1 MNPVEKSLHVLFR
14 RNLNE
19 PGCPGRRL
27 RNGKNPFIQKTGR
40 FYSRWILQGAPKL
53 TQNTRFL
60 DYPLATLP
68 FSLQMLISSINTR
81 KMESYPLSYVV
92 TASLDPYFP
101 TAYTTPW

>member
-68 FSLQMLISSINTR
+68 FSHQM
-81 KMESYPLSYVV
+81 
-92 TASLDPYFP
+92 
-101 TAYTTPW
+101 